1 MSIMIDKKFYLLLLI
16 FVSLSGVCE
25 ADQKKSGIFSNW
37 QNPDIGMTLD
47 GVVDL
52 DDAEGPWKSQGINLR
67 GAELIVSA
75 NIDPYAFLAGNI
87 LLTEHGA
94 ELHEAY
100 SLFPYLPFNLKLKL
114 GKCWQISDTG
124 IFIMFI
130 PCHLQVSRIST
141 RCMQMVC
148 LR

>member
-52 DDAEGPWKSQGINLR
+52 DDAEGP
-67 GAELIVSA
+67 
-75 NIDPYAFLAGNI
+75 
-87 LLTEHGA
+87 
-94 ELHEAY
+94 
-100 SLFPYLPFNLKLKL
+100 
-114 GKCWQISDTG
+114 
-124 IFIMFI
+124 
-130 PCHLQVSRIST
+130 
-141 RCMQMVC
+141 
-148 LR
+148 